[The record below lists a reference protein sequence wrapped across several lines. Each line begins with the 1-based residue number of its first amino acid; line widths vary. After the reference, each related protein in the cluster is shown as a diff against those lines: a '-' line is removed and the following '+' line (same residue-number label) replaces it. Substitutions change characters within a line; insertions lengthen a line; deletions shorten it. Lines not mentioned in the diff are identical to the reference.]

1 MAQGERLSPVHP
13 IDATH
18 TPISRLLRP
27 RSVALV
33 GASATPGSLGE
44 SVFLNLK
51 NAAFS
56 GELYL
61 VNPRRPLIHGYASLG
76 SISELPDGI
85 DCAVLA
91 IPAGAVLDAARAC
104 ARKHFGSLVIFSA
117 GFAESGDAGR
127 DAQQELTA
135 LAREHGILIEGPNCL
150 GMVNYVDSIPLTF
163 VVTPPQPR
171 SQSPGVAIISQ
182 SGALAAVIAVNMR
195 HHAIRLS
202 YSISTGNEASHGVE
216 DFVEHLIDDPHTR
229 VIALIV
235 EQFRQPQRFL
245 HLAQRASERSKHIVL
260 LHPGSSSR
268 ARASAVTHTGA
279 MAGDYD
285 VMRAI
290 VTRAGVILVE
300 TLEEFVDV
308 SQILIRIRELPRKGA
323 AVFTES
329 GAFKAH
335 ALDMCERIGLQL
347 PPLSQEAESTLRA
360 ALPAF
365 IPPSNPLDLTAQALI
380 DPDLYRRTLP
390 AVLSDEKFGSVALCI
405 ILTDPTTA
413 ALKLPPILDAIRT
426 LKPAKP
432 VLFAAL
438 DEGAPFNAPEIAE
451 LRHLGVPCFPSPER
465 ALRALARIT
474 ARGADSHLRSLP
486 HRVKPKKENRLD
498 AGVLAEYRAKQIL
511 EQFGIPIP
519 PGGLARN
526 LDEAIAIARNIGFPV
541 VLKAQSAEL
550 AHKSDAGGVILGIAS
565 ENDLAAAWAA
575 LHANIQASRPGLALE
590 GVLVERMMQ
599 KGIELILGARND
611 PDWGPILLAGFGG
624 VLAEAAR
631 DVRLLP
637 SDLSAEE
644 IASELHKL
652 RSAALL
658 RGFRGSP
665 PVNVPSAA
673 QILAAVGAVI
683 QAHPEIAEIDLN
695 PVVVYPV
702 DNGAVA
708 LDAVIVVGDSSLD
721 PQTQKERQP

>member
-1 MAQGERLSPVHP
+1 MN
-13 IDATH
+13 ATQSQ
-18 TPISRLLRP
+18 IGRLLRP
-27 RSVALV
+27 RSIALV

-51 NAAFS
+51 NAAF
-56 GELYL
+56 GGDLYL
-61 VNPRRPLIHGYASLG
+61 INPKRPLIHGHASLG
-76 SISELPDGI
+76 SISEMPDGV

-91 IPAGAVLDAARAC
+91 IPAGAVLESARAC
-104 ARKHFGSLVIFSA
+104 ARKQVASLIIFSA
-117 GFAESGDAGR
+117 GFAESGQAGR
-127 DAQQELTA
+127 DAQQELAA
-135 LAREHGILIEGPNCL
+135 LACEHGILIEGPNCL

-182 SGALAAVIAVNMR
+182 SGALAAVVAVNMR

-216 DFVEHLIDDPHTR
+216 DFVEHLIDDPDTR

-245 HLAQRASERSKHIVL
+245 RLAQRAREQGKYIVL
-260 LHPGSSSR
+260 LHPGSSSP

-308 SQILIRIRELPRKGA
+308 SQTLGLIRELPRKGA

-329 GAFKAH
+329 GAFKAL
-335 ALDMCERIGLQL
+335 ALDLCERVGLPL
-347 PPLSQEAESTLRA
+347 PALSPSAESALRA

-365 IPPSNPLDLTAQALI
+365 IPPSNPLDLTAQALV

-390 AVLSDEKFGSVALCI
+390 AVLADEQFGSVILCI

-451 LRHLGVPCFPSPER
+451 LRRLGVPRFPSPER

-474 ARGADSHLRSLP
+474 ARGVDSRLHSLP
-486 HRVKPKKENRLD
+486 HRDNPKEGNCLD

-519 PGGLARN
+519 PGGLAKTF
-526 LDEAIAIARNIGFPV
+526 DDAVAIARTIGFPV
-541 VLKAQSAEL
+541 VLKAQAAEL

-565 ENDLAAAWAA
+565 ESDVAAAWTT
-575 LHANIQASRPGLALE
+575 LHANIQTSRPGLALD
-590 GVLVERMMQ
+590 GVLVERMMPQ
-599 KGIELILGARND
+599 GIELILGARND

-637 SDLSAEE
+637 PDLSIDE
-644 IASELHKL
+644 IVDELHRL

-665 PVNVPSAA
+665 PVNVHAAA
-673 QILAAVGAVI
+673 QILAALGAVI
-683 QAHPEIAEIDLN
+683 QVHPEIVEIDLN
-695 PVVVYPV
+695 PVVVYPG
-702 DNGAVA
+702 DKGTIA
-708 LDAVIVVGDSSLD
+708 LDAVIAVGNRSPDS
-721 PQTQKERQP
+721 QT